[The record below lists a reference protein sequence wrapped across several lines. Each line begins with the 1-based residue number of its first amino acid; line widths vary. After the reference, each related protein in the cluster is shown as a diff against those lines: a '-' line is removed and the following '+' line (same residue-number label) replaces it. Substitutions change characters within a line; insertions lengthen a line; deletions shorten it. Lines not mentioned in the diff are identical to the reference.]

1 MAEDDDGHHWHLD
14 RKVPIALIFAIIV
27 QSCAAVWWISST
39 SSRIDHLEIAAKSY
53 DTRIAALSSER
64 DGMRE
69 RLISMEVTLKF
80 IAESLLKIERRLDPQ
95 TEPPVRR

>member
-1 MAEDDDGHHWHLD
+1 MMADDDGHQWHLD
-14 RKVPIALIFAIIV
+14 RKVPIAMILAIVI
-27 QSCAAVWWISST
+27 QTGAAVWWVASMT
-39 SSRIDHLEIAAKSY
+39 SRIDHLEIAAKSY